1 MALFS
6 TGESETFPD
15 LMRSILAQFKYSYQ
29 VCKWDKQGVP
39 FQQCMYVPE
48 VHPQTSTSF
57 HEREDEAHV
66 FESMYTLYKFI

>member
-15 LMRSILAQFKYSYQ
+15 MMRSILAQFEYSYQ
-29 VCKWDKQGVP
+29 VCEWDKQGVP
-39 FQQCMYVPE
+39 FRQYMYVPE
-48 VHPQTSTSF
+48 VHPQTSTTF

-66 FESMYTLYKFI
+66 LKVCVHCTNLY